1 MADRFVTHLGH
12 NYLPEYLC
20 RLSDEELAQ
29 EIRDSSEWDIDLL
42 RDLAWRADLIDEWEN
57 ADEDTY
63 EELAYKAAEV
73 LGVEI

>member
-1 MADRFVTHLGH
+1 MADRFITHLGH

-29 EIRDSSEWDIDLL
+29 EIRNNPEWDIDLL
-42 RDLAWRADLIDEWEN
+42 RDLAWRADLIEEWEN
-57 ADEDTY
+57 AGENF
-63 EELAYKAAEV
+63 EEVAYKAAEV